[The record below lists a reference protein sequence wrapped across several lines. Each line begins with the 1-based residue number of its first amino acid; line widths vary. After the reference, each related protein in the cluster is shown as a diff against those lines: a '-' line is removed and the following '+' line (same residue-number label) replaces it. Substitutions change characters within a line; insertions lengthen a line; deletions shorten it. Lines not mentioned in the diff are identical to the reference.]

1 METAK
6 EAVFTECGGFADQNR
21 NVLSHK
27 REKCVRRCLFGRP
40 NHDETSRS
48 LKYELGSIYANDSLR
63 WNFDFRE
70 EKPLNGSWVWTEV
83 GQNDPEIPNVYGRMV
98 NRGGV
103 ENNFPRATASLPVET
118 STETSN
124 VITDTSHAV
133 IVTNCVN
140 RVGLREHHLK
150 SCQTSLSDYL
160 AVKKAKRDT
169 KVRNPHH
176 TSSRNSA
183 E

>member
-1 METAK
+1 MQTVE
-6 EAVFTECGGFADQNR
+6 EAVFTEYGGFADQNL
-21 NVLSHK
+21 NASSHK
-27 REKCVRRCLFGRP
+27 RKKCVRRCLFGRP

-48 LKYELGSIYANDSLR
+48 LKYELECIYANDSLR

-70 EKPLNGSWVWTEV
+70 EKPLSGSWVWAEV

-98 NRGGV
+98 NRDGV
-103 ENNFPRATASLPVET
+103 ENNSPRATVPLPAEIT
-118 STETSN
+118 TEPSN

-133 IVTNCVN
+133 TFTNHLN
-140 RVGLREHHLK
+140 RVGVRKQHSK

-160 AVKKAKRDT
+160 PVKKAMRGM
-169 KVRNPHH
+169 KVRNPHQ
-176 TSSRNSA
+176 TSAHSSV